1 MSATLDV
8 RAGAE
13 LPRAAA
19 AQSIVAFLVVAS
31 LGFAQGGLEPRTWR
45 LASLSFLALAAAA
58 LLSRTPIMLGRL
70 EWWML
75 AAFAALVGWTALS
88 TVWSSQPTASLL
100 QAERVLVYAAGLL
113 AFVLLVERTA
123 LPFVLAGTLAAITV
137 VAAYGLARKLFAPPP
152 YDTYEGTLLYQPIGY
167 ANGLGIFAAIG
178 ILIALGLALRLRGTA
193 RSAALAPILVLGP
206 TLYLTSSR
214 GAGLAL
220 VGGLA
225 VLVLVA
231 GGARKPKL
239 AAVGA
244 LAAAGILVAVLA
256 ASRGPAQSLVGNN
269 RQHYWHAALADY
281 REHPVLGAG
290 AGTFGPYWLRHRP
303 DTQFTR
309 TAHSLYLG
317 TLADL
322 GPFGLALLVAG
333 LAPPL
338 VALRRFR
345 GPLAAAAAAG
355 YAAYL
360 LHTGIDWDWELP
372 AATVPGLLCG
382 AALLVGARGPSGRPL
397 SGGTR
402 AVLLVAVVLVA
413 AAEVARLAIGPAT
426 PFGS

>member
-1 MSATLDV
+1 MTTTADV
-8 RAGAE
+8 RAGAA

-19 AQSIVAFLVVAS
+19 AQSVVAFVVVAS

-58 LLSRTPIMLGRL
+58 LLSRTPILLGRL

-100 QAERVLVYAAGLL
+100 QAERVLVYAAGIL
-113 AFVLLVERTA
+113 AFVLLVERAA
-123 LPFVLAGTLAAITV
+123 LPFVLGGTLAAIAV

-178 ILIALGLALRLRGTA
+178 ILLALGLALRLSGAA
-193 RSAALAPILVLGP
+193 RPAALLPILVLGP
-206 TLYLTSSR
+206 ALYLTSSR

-220 VGGLA
+220 AGGLA

-231 GGARKPKL
+231 GGARRPKL

-244 LAAAGILVAVLA
+244 VAALGVLAAVLV
-256 ASRGPAQSLVGNN
+256 ASRGPARSLVGNN

-322 GPFGLALLVAG
+322 GPLGLALVLAG

-345 GPLAAAAAAG
+345 GPLAAGAAAG

-372 AATVPGLLCG
+372 ATTVPALLCG
-382 AALLVGARGPSGRPL
+382 AVLLVGARAPSAAPL
-397 SGGTR
+397 QSRVRT
-402 AVLLVAVVLVA
+402 ALLVAVFLVA
-413 AAEVARLAIGPAT
+413 AAEVARLASGPAT